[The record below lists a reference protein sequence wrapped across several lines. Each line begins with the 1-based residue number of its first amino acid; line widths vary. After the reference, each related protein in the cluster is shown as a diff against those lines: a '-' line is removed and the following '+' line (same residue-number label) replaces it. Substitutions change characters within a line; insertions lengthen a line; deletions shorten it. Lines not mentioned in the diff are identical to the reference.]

1 MEGNNSGHIR
11 LAVLNKRHVFEVTFL
26 NWYRE
31 RICPLGPEFN
41 SVFSVAD
48 KNSIIFIL
56 DIF

>member
-41 SVFSVAD
+41 SVLSVAD
-48 KNSIIFIL
+48 KNSYL
-56 DIF
+56 Y